1 MVRAAIYCRV
11 STDEQAKNGLSLD
24 SQQDALTKYA
34 TKMNYEI
41 VDYYIDD
48 GYTGTNLKRPG
59 LIRLLEDVEC
69 GLIDI
74 VLITKLDRW
83 GRGVRNYY
91 KVDDI
96 LARNKVHWKTI
107 LENYD
112 TTTSAGKLHINIML
126 SIAENESAVTS
137 DRIKFVFKDKLARKE
152 PVSISRMPY
161 GYIYDKKTKHFK
173 IEPKQAEIIKDIFQ
187 TAIDTRAL
195 AGTRRIINERYSLNF
210 DDLKIKN
217 ILKRHLY
224 YGTYVG
230 VRTDAY
236 VVDFCEPI
244 ISKEI
249 FDKAQE
255 LIKDNVKQCQT
266 NTGEVRQYIFSGL
279 LKCKECGR
287 SLVIRTTS
295 RIRKKDNI
303 KRVTSSYACYG
314 RKKGRTVCTHNT
326 TLTESKIE
334 LHMISRLKKFL
345 SDIKDDYE
353 KKYQLQLLEANQNI
367 DRQKA
372 KQQDPEKIKKQIDN
386 LLNLYLEGE
395 ITKDIYKTKY
405 SVLLSK
411 LSEAE
416 KKEPLPI
423 EKNYKKEI
431 DELNQILAM
440 PIAERYLIMTNLEK
454 RRFWRSII
462 REIRI
467 DNDKNFEIDFKY

>member
-41 VDYYIDD
+41 VDYYIDN
-48 GYTGTNLKRPG
+48 GYTGTNLKRPE
-59 LIRLLEDVEC
+59 LTRLLEDVES

-83 GRGVRNYY
+83 GRGVKNYY

-96 LARNKVHWKTI
+96 LSRNKVHWKTI

-152 PVSISRMPY
+152 PVSISRIPF
-161 GYIYDKKTKHFK
+161 GYIYEKETKH
-173 IEPKQAEIIKDIFQ
+173 IIIQPEQAEIIKDIFN
-187 TAIDTRAL
+187 TAIETQSLGATRK
-195 AGTRRIINERYSLNF
+195 IINKRYYLNF
-210 DDLKIKN
+210 DIMKVRN

-236 VVDFCEPI
+236 VENFCEPI
-244 ISKEI
+244 ITKDT
-249 FDKAQE
+249 FDEAQKLLE
-255 LIKDNVKQCQT
+255 NNIKQSQT
-266 NTGEVRQYIFSGL
+266 QTGEVRQYMFSGL

-287 SLVIRTTS
+287 TLVVKSRTHICS
-295 RIRKKDNI
+295 DNTKSTIGSYVCSGTI
-303 KRVTSSYACYG
+303 KG
-314 RKKGRTVCTHNT
+314 RKMCTHKTSLSEN
-326 TLTESKIE
+326 KIE
-334 LHMISRLKKFL
+334 VHLISHLKKYL
-345 SDIKDDYE
+345 TDLKDEYE
-353 KKYQLQLLEANQNI
+353 KKYQTNLLQVDENI
-367 DRQKA
+367 NRATPK
-372 KQQDPEKIKKQIDN
+372 KQDPEKIKQQIDN

-395 ITKDIYKTKY
+395 IPKEIYKAKY
-405 SVLLSK
+405 SILLDK

-416 KKEPLPI
+416 KQKPI
-423 EKNYKKEI
+423 LTTKNYLKEI
-431 DELNQILAM
+431 NELNKILSL
-440 PIAERYLIMTNLEK
+440 PIAERYLIMTKIEK

-462 REIRI
+462 KEIRI
-467 DNDKNFEIDFKY
+467 DNDRKIEIEFKY

>member
-34 TKMNYEI
+34 TQMNYEI

-83 GRGVRNYY
+83 GRGVKNYY

-96 LARNKVHWKTI
+96 LTRNKVHWKTI

-152 PVSISRMPY
+152 PVSISRIPY
-161 GYIYDKKTKHFK
+161 GYIYDKETKHFK

-187 TAIDTRAL
+187 TIIDTRAL
-195 AGTRRIINERYSLNF
+195 AGTRKIINERYSLNF

-236 VVDFCEPI
+236 VENFCDPI
-244 ISKEI
+244 ISKET
-249 FDKAQE
+249 FDKVQE
-255 LIKDNVKQCQT
+255 FIQDNVKQYQT
-266 NTGEVRQYIFSGL
+266 DSGTARQYIFTGL

-295 RIRKKDNI
+295 RIRKSDKV
-303 KRVTSSYACYG
+303 RCTTSSYACYG
-314 RKKGRTVCTHNT
+314 RKKGRYLCSHNT

-334 LHMISRLKKFL
+334 LYMISRLKQFL
-345 SDIKDDYE
+345 SELKDDYE
-353 KKYQLQLLEANQNI
+353 KKYQLQLLDINENI
-367 DRQKA
+367 DRRKA
-372 KQQDPEKIKKQIDN
+372 KKQDPEKIKKQIDN
-386 LLNLYLEGE
+386 LLNLYLDGE
-395 ITKDIYKTKY
+395 ITRDIYKEKY
-405 SVLLSK
+405 SALLSK

-416 KKEPLPI
+416 KEIPI
-423 EKNYKKEI
+423 PITKNYEKEI
-431 DELNQILAM
+431 AELNKILSM
-440 PIAERYLIMTNLEK
+440 PIAERYLVMSNIEK
-454 RRFWRSII
+454 RRFWRTII

-467 DNDKNFEIDFKY
+467 DNSKNFEIDFKY